1 MLPLLFWGLYD
12 PVFIVTDV
20 LLANHYVVFCQF
32 MLKLYHL
39 FSTLSNYITSA
50 NNYHSLQLPTL
61 ALELWI
67 NWIHSFINCLA
78 LLIYLIAY
86 WLLFDVLPVP
96 EFHLSFLANLNS
108 SCICLEASIN
118 LLWTQEAP
126 VNSLVNPTIVCHLS
140 PPTWINQSVN
150 MVKSDHIKLS
160 EVKWLLLPFST
171 INFI

>member
-1 MLPLLFWGLYD
+1 MSSQKKQNKLHCREFCGCMLPLLFWGLYD
-12 PVFIVTDV
+12 PVFIVTDI

-126 VNSLVNPTIVCHLS
+126 VNTSEPHNCLS
-140 PPTWINQSVN
+140 SVTPN
-150 MVKSDHIKLS
+150 LD
-160 EVKWLLLPFST
+160 
-171 INFI
+171 